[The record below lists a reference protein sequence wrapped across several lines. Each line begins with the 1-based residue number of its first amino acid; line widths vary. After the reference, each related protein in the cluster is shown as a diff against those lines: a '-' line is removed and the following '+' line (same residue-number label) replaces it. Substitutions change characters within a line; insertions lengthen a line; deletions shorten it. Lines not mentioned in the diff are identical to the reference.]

1 MQSFVFA
8 LNATIP
14 VFLVIALG
22 WFLNRIGL
30 FNPGFTK
37 AADQYVFKC
46 ALPVSLFL
54 SISGMDLYTDF
65 HPAFCL
71 FCFAVTT
78 VIFGGVWLFSRLVL
92 KDKGMIGAFTQAASR
107 SSAAILG
114 IAFAV
119 NIYGDSGMVPMMI
132 VSAVP
137 FFNIYSVLIL
147 TFSPQLD
154 ETGRLIPPSGGGGM
168 VKKAC
173 LNVLKNPIILGIA
186 AGIPFALLR
195 ISLPAMLTSAL
206 KTVGGTATP
215 VALLVVGASFS
226 AGEAL
231 KKWKPAAWACF
242 IKLFLLPALFLP
254 LVALCGFRGS
264 EMVAILI
271 MVGSP
276 TTVSCYVMAKNMK
289 GDAALTAN
297 VIVLATLLS
306 SVSITLWL
314 TLLKAFGLI

>member
-1 MQSFVFA
+1 MQHFVFA

-14 VFLVIALG
+14 VFLVILLG
-22 WFLNRIGL
+22 WFLRQIGML
-30 FNPGFTK
+30 NEGFTR

-54 SISGMDLYTDF
+54 SISGMDLYSDF
-65 HPAFCL
+65 DPLFCL
-71 FCFAVTT
+71 FCFCVTT
-78 VIFGGVWLFSRLVL
+78 VIFGGVWLVSRLVL
-92 KDKGMIGAFTQAASR
+92 RDKGMIGAFTQAASR

-119 NIYGDSGMVPMMI
+119 NIYGNSGMVPMMI

-147 TFSPQLD
+147 TFSPQTD
-154 ETGRLIPPSGGGGM
+154 ENGQLLPSAGEGSA
-168 VKKAC
+168 VKRAC

-186 AGIPFALLR
+186 AGVPFALLR
-195 ISLPAMLTSAL
+195 ISLPEMISSAME
-206 KTVGGTATP
+206 TVGSTATP

-226 AGEAL
+226 GAEAL
-231 KKWKPAAWACF
+231 KKWRPAVAASL

-254 LVALCGFRGS
+254 LAALCGFRNS

-276 TTVSCYVMAKNMK
+276 TTVSCYVMAKNMH
-289 GDAALTAN
+289 GDAVLTAD

-314 TLLKAFGLI
+314 ALLSGFALI